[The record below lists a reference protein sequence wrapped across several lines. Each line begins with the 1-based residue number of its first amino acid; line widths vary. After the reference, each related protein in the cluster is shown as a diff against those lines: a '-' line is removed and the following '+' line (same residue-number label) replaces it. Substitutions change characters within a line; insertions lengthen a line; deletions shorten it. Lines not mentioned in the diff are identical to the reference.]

1 MKKLEIEKKY
11 LVKFPSWDGV
21 FEMLDSLDSIK
32 RIEQVY
38 LKPIKGD
45 PAARVRKTVEGFKN
59 KKTYFDINQ
68 KKQIGTAVNKEKE
81 KTISE
86 KEYKKFL
93 SHKDPNKKL
102 VSKTRMVFIFKNQT
116 FELDIFKDYLK
127 GLLILEIELES
138 EKQKV
143 ELPPFLKIVKEVTDE
158 EKFSN
163 FNLADKKVKGF
174 FNGKIEII

>member
-11 LVKFPSWDGV
+11 LVKFPSWEGV
-21 FEMLDSLDSIK
+21 FEMLDSLQSIK

-45 PAARVRKTVEGFKN
+45 PAARIRKTVEGFKS

-81 KTISE
+81 EKISE
-86 KEYKKFL
+86 KEYNKL
-93 SHKDPNKKL
+93 LTHKDPNKKM
-102 VSKTRMVFIFKNQT
+102 VSKTRMVFKFKNQV

-143 ELPPFLKIVKEVTDE
+143 ELPTFLKVVKEVTDE
-158 EKFSN
+158 EKFNN

-174 FNGKIEII
+174 SNGKIDFL

>member
-1 MKKLEIEKKY
+1 
-11 LVKFPSWDGV
+11 
-21 FEMLDSLDSIK
+21 MLDNLDSIK

-45 PAARVRKTVEGFKN
+45 PAARIRKTVEGFKN

-81 KTISE
+81 KKISE
-86 KEYKKFL
+86 QEYKKFL
-93 SHKDPNKKL
+93 SHKDPNKKM
-102 VSKTRMVFIFKNQT
+102 VSKTRMIFNFKNQV

-127 GLLILEIELES
+127 GLLILEIELED

-143 ELPPFLKIVKEVTDE
+143 EIPTFLKVIKEVTDD
-158 EKFSN
+158 EKFNN
-163 FNLADKKVKGF
+163 FNLSDKKVNGF
-174 FNGKIEII
+174 SKGKIEII